1 MVFLLPPLSQ
11 SPARCADTCKPRPS
25 LLLPY
30 RDRDVIARMY
40 ERGQMAVRIGWLID
54 LTYPI
59 V

>member
-1 MVFLLPPLSQ
+1 LSQ